1 MKLKEVLEEIC
12 KFLNWTCV
20 DWKGELYFVDIDH
33 EGTYNKYD
41 LSLAAKEEMGVNSL
55 IVQDIGFAGSGH
67 SLDILP
73 GYNKVTVKCNNYPVG
88 KIFPEEDFKTLFR
101 LGDKL
106 LYAREFVKD
115 NKVSRKVY
123 FLPNEYKMYHYEPG
137 ITQNPVNE
145 DAIRNMSLDDVE
157 LLYGAIPI
165 KDAIMKWK
173 RMETSGSQILP
184 TTITKT

>member
-41 LSLAAKEEMGVNSL
+41 LSLAAKEEVGVNSL

-73 GYNKVTVKCNNYPVG
+73 GYNKVTVKCKQLSGGGRY
-88 KIFPEEDFKTLFR
+88 
-101 LGDKL
+101 
-106 LYAREFVKD
+106 
-115 NKVSRKVY
+115 SRRRILKHFSV
-123 FLPNEYKMYHYEPG
+123 L
-137 ITQNPVNE
+137 
-145 DAIRNMSLDDVE
+145 
-157 LLYGAIPI
+157 
-165 KDAIMKWK
+165 
-173 RMETSGSQILP
+173 ETNCCMRGNS
-184 TTITKT
+184 